1 MGTWLTENIATIIIS
16 VLLMAAIAA
25 ILVHMIRN
33 RKKGETSCMW
43 LFPLPHE
50 RQLPSEDMTQ
60 RETSVSAGASRC
72 SQQKRRVMGIKPVTR
87 HCQSI

>member
-1 MGTWLTENIATIIIS
+1 MGTWLTENIATIIIG

-33 RKKGETSCMW
+33 RKKGKTSCGCGCS
-43 LFPLPHE
+43 HE

-87 HCQSI
+87 RCQSI

>member
-33 RKKGETSCMW
+33 RKKGETSC
-43 LFPLPHE
+43 
-50 RQLPSEDMTQ
+50 
-60 RETSVSAGASRC
+60 GCGC
-72 SQQKRRVMGIKPVTR
+72 S
-87 HCQSI
+87 HCPMSDSCHPKT